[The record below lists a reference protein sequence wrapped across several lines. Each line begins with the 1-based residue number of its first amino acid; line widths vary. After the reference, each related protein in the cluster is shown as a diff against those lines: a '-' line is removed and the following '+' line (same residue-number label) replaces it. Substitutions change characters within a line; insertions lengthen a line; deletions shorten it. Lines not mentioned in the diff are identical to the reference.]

1 MTAVLV
7 NVGASLVFATVMVK
21 VSVTSTVPSL
31 IVITT
36 LLAPT
41 FALSGVPVRIPVV
54 ASNVNQLGTVVPVMV
69 RVSPT
74 STSEAVTV

>member
-7 NVGASLVFATVMVK
+7 NVGASLVFATVIVN

-31 IVITT
+31 MVITT

-41 FALSGVPVRIPVV
+41 FALRGVPDSIPVV
-54 ASNVNQLGTVVPVMV
+54 ASNVNQLGTVVPDMV

-74 STSEAVTV
+74 STSVAVTV